1 MRNTPRRERPDDNS
15 FRLQSRRDLARR
27 FPDFK
32 VDEIAPGRQGTQSKF
47 LQLAQQVDPFSPQV
61 MLNRGRVHYFKRDP
75 ARALRAIQS
84 SLGLDPDLEVGPLAL
99 AEAYLQ
105 NASFKEALKTLQES
119 SVPTEDEARLAVLGR
134 VYGLSRQSKRERE
147 ILQELLEVDRHQHV
161 SGYYF
166 SQVYLA
172 LGETAL
178 ALDWLERAAEEHSPL
193 IVYVKVAPQF
203 DRLRAEPRFQGLLR
217 RIGLEQ

>member
-1 MRNTPRRERPDDNS
+1 MEEN
-15 FRLQSRRDLARR
+15 
-27 FPDFK
+27 
-32 VDEIAPGRQGTQSKF
+32 
-47 LQLAQQVDPFSPQV
+47 
-61 MLNRGRVHYFKRDP
+61 
-75 ARALRAIQS
+75 
-84 SLGLDPDLEVGPLAL
+84 
-99 AEAYLQ
+99 
-105 NASFKEALKTLQES
+105 
-119 SVPTEDEARLAVLGR
+119 
-134 VYGLSRQSKRERE
+134 
-147 ILQELLEVDRHQHV
+147 RHQHV

-172 LGETAL
+172 LGDTAL